1 MKKTL
6 SIICGLGCL
15 TSIVLAG
22 GQAEDGSCDLPWTLG
37 FLALAA
43 LCGWAYGKLTGRE
56 ARRNG

>member
-43 LCGWAYGKLTGRE
+43 LFICRP
-56 ARRNG
+56 